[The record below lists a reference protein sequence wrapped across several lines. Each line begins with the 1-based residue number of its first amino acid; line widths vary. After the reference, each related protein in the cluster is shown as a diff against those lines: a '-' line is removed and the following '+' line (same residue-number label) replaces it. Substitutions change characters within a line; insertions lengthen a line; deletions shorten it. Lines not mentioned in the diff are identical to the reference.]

1 MTQND
6 QDHSEL
12 DRLQSEY
19 KAAVEQWIA
28 AIRRE
33 EDLASVPHEIAE
45 VDKWEGAGF
54 DEDDIR
60 NKVKAAKK
68 AYEDA
73 LREKFYGF

>member
-1 MTQND
+1 MDQNT
-6 QDHSEL
+6 SEL
-12 DRLQSEY
+12 DRLQGEY

-28 AIRRE
+28 AIRQE
-33 EDLASVPHEIAE
+33 EDLASTPHDVAE
-45 VDKWEGAGF
+45 VDKWEQAAF

>member
-1 MTQND
+1 MTD
-6 QDHSEL
+6 DTSAL
-12 DRLQSEY
+12 DLLQSEY

-33 EDLASVPHEIAE
+33 EDLASVPHEVAE
-45 VDKWEGAGF
+45 VDKWEAAGF

-60 NKVKAAKK
+60 TKVKAAKK

>member
-12 DRLQSEY
+12 DRLQGEY

-45 VDKWEGAGF
+45 VDNWEGAGF
-54 DEDDIR
+54 EEDDIR